1 MAGSDSIKCA
11 DCKKQFVP
19 YGLTC
24 PYCGHRQKLTEI
36 SIKALVPDAARYDVR
51 DQEVKGLVLRVAPSG
66 RKSWSVSYR
75 NRQGRQQRYTLGT
88 WDGVKLARAREL
100 AKVELGKVA
109 GGDDIQAAKRVERRK
124 QAIPTLSEFVKGDY
138 GDWIKAH
145 HKSYQMTMHRLESV
159 LPWQDKRLD
168 KINVK
173 MVENWQTKRTAAGI
187 APATVKR
194 DIATL
199 HSLFTKAVKWGY
211 LDSHPLT
218 TLQRIK
224 QPDNGVVRYLDANEE
239 KRLLTALRA
248 KQTPLYLRTIVTVA
262 MNTGL
267 RRGELLQLDWSSVNL
282 KKRIL
287 TVTAKTAKSSKVRH
301 VPLNKKA
308 TVMLRLWRM
317 KSGGQGAVF
326 GLTDIKKSWTS
337 LLKLAEISD
346 FRFHDLRHH
355 FASKLVVNGID
366 LNTVRELLGHSDIRM
381 TLRYAHLAPEHKAA
395 AVEVL

>member
-1 MAGSDSIKCA
+1 MAATDSIKCA
-11 DCKKQFVP
+11 NCQKQFVP

-24 PYCGHRQKLTEI
+24 PYCGHRQKLTET

-51 DQEVKGLVLRVAPSG
+51 DSEVKGLVLRVAPSG

-75 NRQGRQQRYTLGT
+75 NRQGRQQRYTLGV
-88 WDGVKLARAREL
+88 WDAVKLARAREL

-109 GGDDIQAAKRVERRK
+109 GGQDIQAAKKQERQQ
-124 QAIPTLSEFVKGDY
+124 QAVPTLKAFVAGEY
-138 GDWIKAH
+138 GDWVRAH
-145 HKSYQMTMHRLESV
+145 HKSQIQTLHRLEHV
-159 LPWQDKRLD
+159 LPWQDKPLD
-168 KINVK
+168 KISVQ
-173 MVENWQTKRTAAGI
+173 MIEHWQTKRARDGI
-187 APATVKR
+187 APATIER
-194 DIATL
+194 DLSTL
-199 HSLFTKAVKWGY
+199 HSLFSKAVSWGI
-211 LDSHPLT
+211 LDSHPMT
-218 TLQRIK
+218 GLQRITR
-224 QPDNGVVRYLDANEE
+224 PDNGVVRYLDTKEE

-248 KQTPLYLRTIVTVA
+248 KSTPLYLCVIVTLA

-267 RRGELLQLDWSSVNL
+267 RRGELLQLAWSSVNL
-282 KKRIL
+282 KGRTL

-308 TVMLRLWRM
+308 AVALRLWRM

-326 GLTDIKKSWTS
+326 GLTDVKKSWAT
-337 LLKLAEISD
+337 LMALAEIGN

-355 FASKLVVNGID
+355 FASKLVMAGID
-366 LNTVRELLGHSDIRM
+366 LNTVRELLGHGDIRM